1 MDVFVSLFLTLF
13 LPVYVGIFIV
23 LFLSGTQWKEDQ
35 ERARKRRLA
44 DAKMNARLLR
54 FNI

>member
-1 MDVFVSLFLTLF
+1 MDVFVALFLTLF
-13 LPVYVGIFIV
+13 FPVFMGVLIV